1 MLAQLNVESD
11 AESLRTVRPRTATG
25 GGGGGDDDDED
36 KDETDASELAVDSD
50 DDDDLVEAF
59 DLLTERNREANARVP
74 VPDAD
79 VPELDP
85 LSEGVNV
92 VITPELYFPTTL
104 NAAPGRLMRRR
115 TARRERG
122 ACPTAARDGAASV
135 PVRLVH
141 DRRAA
146 WRPPAGRGGV
156 LQSHLARSLISRVE
170 LVLEHC
176 V

>member
-1 MLAQLNVESD
+1 MT
-11 AESLRTVRPRTATG
+11 RTKTKRMRTNWP
-25 GGGGGDDDDED
+25 
-36 KDETDASELAVDSD
+36 VDSD

-74 VPDAD
+74 VPAAD
-79 VPELDP
+79 VPELGP

-92 VITPELYFPTTL
+92 AITPESYFPTTL

-122 ACPTAARDGAASV
+122 ACPTAARDGAAGV

-156 LQSHLARSLISRVE
+156 LQSHLVGSGALHIDFICHAHRATLHVYYLSYQ
-170 LVLEHC
+170 
-176 V
+176 